1 MGKVIPKRCPNCGSK
16 SIRVQ
21 ELESPHDLAELY
33 DVFCRDCKWSGDVS
47 PDLPLLN
54 SLPLDC
60 DKPARDS

>member
-33 DVFCRDCKWSGDVS
+33 DVFCRDCKWSGDIS
-47 PDLPLLN
+47 PDL
-54 SLPLDC
+54 SLE
-60 DKPARDS
+60 